1 VRRESY
7 EISLSELRAE
17 IDKGNVEYRP
27 VTEPGAG
34 PEPVGGDADALASRA
49 RGLQALQVREDIYK
63 DRVTALLKDPAGAV
77 EKRAARAA
85 EGLGGAALVGARLQ
99 AQAADGLAAPKR
111 KALTAAEAEALAGQW
126 RAADTATRLTMFRD
140 LEQVYGAQAGRVMG
154 ELGLNP
160 LEELAARRAFDDPAL
175 AARTLPEISAAAA
188 DSNKLPTVDG
198 FERLKKEVLAESKT
212 LLAMRDMLLK
222 VMPGNS
228 DAAGKV
234 RAAEDAAGR
243 LLQMYGGN
251 KKQTLNALDKG
262 LGKLDGDRFALLYFT
277 AQVNGSALEEALG
290 TAAWRRLKDFGE
302 ALPGYAQDM
311 PVEER
316 ADFLRRKG
324 IWANAPDGDG
334 WVLFDARAQAPIIN
348 ERGEYFRVRPGEVGA
363 LSTGRA
369 RTPAD
374 ENLVWE

>member
-49 RGLQALQVREDIYK
+49 RGLQALQVRQDIYN
-63 DRVTALLKDPAGAV
+63 DRVTALEKDPARAV
-77 EKRAARAA
+77 EKRAALAA

-99 AQAADGLAAPKR
+99 AQTADGVAAPKR
-111 KALTAAEAEALAGQW
+111 KALTAAEAAGLAEQW
-126 RAADTATRLTMFRD
+126 RAADAPTRLTMFRD
-140 LEQVYGAQAGRVMG
+140 LEQVYGAQVGRVMG

-160 LEELAARRAFDDPAL
+160 LEELAARRAFDDPTL
-175 AARTLPEISAAAA
+175 AARLPEISAAAA
-188 DSNKLPTVDG
+188 ADGNKLPTVEG
-198 FERLKKEVLAESKT
+198 FDRLKREVLAESVA

-234 RAAEDAAGR
+234 RAAQDAAGR
-243 LLQMYGGN
+243 LLQLYGGN
-251 KKQTLNALDKG
+251 KEQTINALDKG
-262 LGKLDGDRFALLYFT
+262 LGRLEGDRFALLYST
-277 AQVNGSALEEALG
+277 AQVNRAALEDALG
-290 TAAWRRLKDFGE
+290 NAAWRRLKDFGE

-311 PVEER
+311 PAEAR
-316 ADFLRRKG
+316 ADYLRRRG

-334 WVLFDARAQAPIIN
+334 WVLFDARSQAPIIN
-348 ERGEYFRVRPGEVGA
+348 ARGEYFRVRPGEVGA
-363 LSTGRA
+363 LSTGRG
-369 RTPAD
+369 RTVAD